1 MYYLCIKHLRFRFY
15 LNTRRDTG
23 EKDKKEHDDREDKF
37 MAFLESTFA
46 FGTVTGAFIIIELS
60 NLLFGTTVDSFIYAA
75 LYGCAILASFY
86 RGGPNKV

>member
-46 FGTVTGAFIIIELS
+46 FGTVVS
-60 NLLFGTTVDSFIYAA
+60 DDKN
-75 LYGCAILASFY
+75 IL
-86 RGGPNKV
+86 